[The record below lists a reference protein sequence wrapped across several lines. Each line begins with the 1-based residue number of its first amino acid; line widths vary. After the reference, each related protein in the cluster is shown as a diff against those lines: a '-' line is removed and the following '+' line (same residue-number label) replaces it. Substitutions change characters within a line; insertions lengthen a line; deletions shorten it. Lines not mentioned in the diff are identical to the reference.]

1 MTFNISFSIGNPACL
16 PIRWAVCNIAAA
28 NGPCLPPSL
37 SLPLFLSLSLSDGL
51 TSVGRKDGRSQMRR
65 SLSLASSARRQLA
78 SGFWGEER
86 PEHGRLRIL
95 TRPSLSH
102 FPLSPLFLLV
112 SLDLLPKPKDA
123 AQLSLSLLKCFSCRP
138 NMQSAGK
145 ERDIRR
151 RGIALIMQLRYDY
164 TRTRVICMYSLW
176 PRAF

>member
-1 MTFNISFSIGNPACL
+1 MPA
-16 PIRWAVCNIAAA
+16 
-28 NGPCLPPSL
+28 SL
-37 SLPLFLSLSLSDGL
+37 SLSPSLSLSLSL
-51 TSVGRKDGRSQMRR
+51 GRPDVCRTEGRTVTDAP
-65 SLSLASSARRQLA
+65 LSLTRFLRQT
-78 SGFWGEER
+78 STGFWFLGGGKTR
-86 PEHGRLRIL
+86 AWAAIL

-164 TRTRVICMYSLW
+164 TRTRVICTVFGHAHFERTLSSSRSLALFSLS
-176 PRAF
+176 PSPQTVSA